1 MNLGLRA
8 KSALAL
14 GGCIGVVLVVAV
26 VIGAQTLGAIED
38 NMGSAFARNVTQLSK
53 QRILAPVQRELVLSQ
68 RLADSEV
75 TRQWMLDENNPA
87 KRKLFFAESER
98 YRQFFEDKSVS
109 MVVRKSKHYYF
120 NDNKKP
126 FSDQARFTLSEKVP
140 ADKWFFSTM
149 RSKEAFNINVE
160 LDVAL
165 KLTKVWFNVP
175 VIDTR
180 NGDRIGNAGTGL
192 DLTTFLNRFISKRE
206 QGVTP
211 IILNRDGAIQA
222 HPDRRLIDFASIND
236 KGAQHSTI
244 YRLIRNVNEQD
255 AVRAAILA
263 AEEDSDS
270 LPQFWVNLD
279 GKRQLCAVAYIPE
292 LKWFVLSAVDVRAA
306 QVIDSS
312 LLLPLLVGAIALLA
326 VLVVAITIAV
336 NRILLAPLLKLT
348 NSARQVAGGNYAVE
362 LPHAGGDEMGEL
374 TRAFGSMAAQVRSHT
389 DELEGKVEERT
400 RELTTV
406 NQQMASASKQ
416 IGDSIQAASLIQNAI
431 LPNLEMLQTL
441 SDQHFVM
448 WRPRDVVGGD
458 FYVFRTMPGGCLIG
472 VVDCAGHGVP
482 GAFMTMIAYA
492 ALNVSID
499 NLGPND
505 PAALLTDMD
514 RRLRAMLHNDP
525 AHSQVATNMDAG
537 LAYVDF
543 ESRLVHFS
551 GAKVSLYWCDGEEVG
566 EARGDRHAIGGKRIP
581 SFTNKEMPLDANTTF
596 YLTTDGLLDQAGGPK
611 GYSFGQTRFAELLR
625 RQAGRSL
632 AEQRAAFDAELASYQ
647 GDLLQRDDITVLSFR
662 FA

>member
-14 GGCIGVVLVVAV
+14 CACIGVVLILAV
-26 VIGAQTLGAIED
+26 LVGARALGAIED
-38 NMGSAFARNVTQLSK
+38 NMGAAFARNVTQLNK
-53 QRILAPVQRELVLSQ
+53 QRILAPVLRELVLSQ

-75 TRQWMLDENNPA
+75 TRQWMLDENDPV
-87 KRKLFFAESER
+87 KSKLFFAESER
-98 YRQFFEDKSVS
+98 YRQAFEDKSVS
-109 MVVRKSKHYYF
+109 MVVRSSRHYYF

-126 FSDQARFTLSEKVP
+126 FSDKPRFILKEGVP
-140 ADKWFFSTM
+140 ADTWFFNTM
-149 RSKEAFNINVE
+149 KSKEPFNLNVE

-175 VIDTR
+175 VK
-180 NGDRIGNAGTGL
+180 NKGVNIGNAGTGL
-192 DLTTFLNRFISKRE
+192 DLTTFLNRFISKVE
-206 QGVTP
+206 KGVTP
-211 IILNRDGAIQA
+211 IILNHEGAIQA
-222 HPDRRLIDFASIND
+222 HPNPKLIDYASIND

-244 YRLIRNVNEQD
+244 YRLVNNVKQQADIRSALQQAKN
-255 AVRAAILA
+255 
-263 AEEDSDS
+263 DSES
-270 LPQFWVNLD
+270 IPQFWATLD
-279 GKRQLCAVAYIPE
+279 GKRQLCAVSYIPE

-312 LLLPLLVGAIALLA
+312 LLLPLLLGTGVLLML
-326 VLVVAITIAV
+326 LVTAITIAV
-336 NRILLAPLLKLT
+336 DRILLAPLLKLT
-348 NSARQVAGGNYAVE
+348 KSVRQVAAGDYAVE
-362 LPHAGGDEMGEL
+362 LPPAGGDEMGEL

-389 DELEGKVEERT
+389 DELEGKVAERT
-400 RELTTV
+400 RELTAV
-406 NQQMASASKQ
+406 NQQMATASKQ

-431 LPNLEMLQTL
+431 LPDHELSQSL
-441 SDQHFVM
+441 SDQHFVL

-458 FYVFRTMPGGCLIG
+458 FYVFRSVPGGYLIG

-492 ALNVSID
+492 ALNVAID
-499 NLGPND
+499 HLGPTD
-505 PAALLTDMD
+505 PAEVLTDMD

-543 ESRLVHFS
+543 ESRTVRFS
-551 GAKVSLYWCDGEEVG
+551 GAKVSLYWCDGQEVG
-566 EARGDRHAIGGKRIP
+566 EASGDRRAIGGKRIP
-581 SFTNKEMPLDANTTF
+581 SFTNRETELDGNRTF

-611 GYSFGQTRFAELLR
+611 GYSFGQTRFAELLM

-632 AEQRAAFDAELASYQ
+632 TEQRAAFDAELANYQ
-647 GDLLQRDDITVLSFR
+647 GDLSQRDDITVLSFR

>member
-14 GGCIGVVLVVAV
+14 CACIGVVLVLAIV
-26 VIGAQTLGAIED
+26 VGARALGTIED
-38 NMGSAFARNVTQLSK
+38 NMGAAFARNVTQLNK
-53 QRILAPVQRELVLSQ
+53 QRILAPVLRELVLSQ

-75 TRQWMLDENNPA
+75 TRRWMLDETNPQKKA
-87 KRKLFFAESER
+87 LFFAEAER
-98 YRQFFEDKSVS
+98 YRQAFEDKSYSTAVLAS
-109 MVVRKSKHYYF
+109 GRYYF
-120 NDNKKP
+120 NDNKNP
-126 FSDQARFTLSEKVP
+126 FSDKPRYILKRGRSE
-140 ADKWFFSTM
+140 DEWFFNTM
-149 RSKEAFNINVE
+149 KNPEPFNINVDP
-160 LDVAL
+160 DVKL
-165 KLTKVWFNVP
+165 HLTKVWFNV
-175 VIDTR
+175 VVRD
-180 NGDRIGNAGTGL
+180 GDRKLGNAGSGL
-192 DLTTFLNRFISKRE
+192 DLTTFLKRFIANSE
-206 QGVTP
+206 EGVTP
-211 IILNRDGAIQA
+211 IILNASGAIQA
-222 HPDRRLIDFASIND
+222 HPNRQVIDYASVND

-244 YRLIRNVNEQD
+244 YRLIKDGKEQN
-255 AVRAAILA
+255 AVRQALA
-263 AEEDSDS
+263 QAEKDSES
-270 LPQFWVNLD
+270 IPEFWVKLN
-279 GKRQLCAVAYIPE
+279 GKRQLCAVSYIPE

-312 LLLPLLVGAIALLA
+312 LLLPLMLGTGVLLALL
-326 VLVVAITIAV
+326 VLAIVIAV

-348 NSARQVAGGNYAVE
+348 KSVRQVAAGDYALE

-374 TRAFGSMAAQVRSHT
+374 TRAFGTMAAQVRSHT
-389 DELEGKVEERT
+389 VELEGKVAERT
-400 RELTTV
+400 RELTAV
-406 NQQMASASKQ
+406 NQQMATASKQ

-431 LPNLEMLQTL
+431 LPNHELSQSL
-441 SDQHFVM
+441 SDQHFVL

-458 FYVFRTMPGGCLIG
+458 FYVFRTVPGGCLIG

-499 NLGPND
+499 TLGPTD

-514 RRLRAMLHNDP
+514 HRLRAMLHNDP

-543 ESRLVHFS
+543 ASKSVQFS
-551 GAKVSLYWCDGEEVG
+551 GAKVSLYWCDGQEVG

-581 SFTNKEMPLDANTTF
+581 TFTNREIPLDPDTTF

-611 GYSFGQTRFAELLR
+611 GYSFGQTRFADLLR

-632 AEQRAAFDAELASYQ
+632 AEQRAAFDAELATYQ
-647 GDLLQRDDITVLSFR
+647 GDLSQRDDITVLSFR